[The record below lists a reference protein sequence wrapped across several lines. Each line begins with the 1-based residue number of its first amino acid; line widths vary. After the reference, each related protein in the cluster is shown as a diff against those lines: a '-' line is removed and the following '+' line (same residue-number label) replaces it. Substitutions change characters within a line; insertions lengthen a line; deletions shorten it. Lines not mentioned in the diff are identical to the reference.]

1 MNNFEE
7 WYKKTYPDF
16 YPEKDDMYEQLKL
29 AYETGHNKAIDDL
42 VEDTAGPYSKWLEV
56 YIEDVLERKIAQ

>member
-16 YPEKDDMYEQLKL
+16 YPEKDDMYEQLKD
-29 AYETGHNKAIDDL
+29 AYCSGYDSGVSHSFEI
-42 VEDTAGPYSKWLEV
+42 LEG
-56 YIEDVLERKIAQ
+56 I

>member
-16 YPEKDDMYEQLKL
+16 YPEKDDMYEQLRD
-29 AYETGHNKAIDDL
+29 AYQGGWSDGADYMEGGK
-42 VEDTAGPYSKWLEV
+42 
-56 YIEDVLERKIAQ
+56 Q

>member
-16 YPEKDDMYEQLKL
+16 YPEKDDMYEQLYS
-29 AYETGHNKAIDDL
+29 AYKAGAVDGFIYGALQD
-42 VEDTAGPYSKWLEV
+42 EC
-56 YIEDVLERKIAQ
+56 

>member
-16 YPEKDDMYEQLKL
+16 YPEKDDMYEQLL
-29 AYETGHNKAIDDL
+29 EAF
-42 VEDTAGPYSKWLEV
+42 YSGYNLGASQT
-56 YIEDVLERKIAQ
+56 LKILGESQ

>member
-16 YPEKDDMYEQLKL
+16 CPELDDMYEQLKE
-29 AYETGHNKAIDDL
+29 AYYSGHNKAIDDL
-42 VEDTAGPYSKWLEV
+42 IEDTTGPECKWMEV
-56 YIEDVLERKIAQ
+56 YIEDVLDRRIGQ

>member
-16 YPEKDDMYEQLKL
+16 YPELDDMYEQLYS
-29 AYETGHNKAIDDL
+29 AYKAGWADGADY
-42 VEDTAGPYSKWLEV
+42 VEWNITK
-56 YIEDVLERKIAQ
+56 